1 MESPLDHVVF
11 EIPDIAAPLQ
21 RARDEVQRNLVAGS
35 SDRSQYEVQLREE
48 RSATERRV
56 KAFSPDTALLDRLSS
71 AWTEYGEAGGE
82 PIAQGVAPTSV
93 AAAKQQWESAAH
105 RCQLLLDQFR
115 SARSLH
121 EENARK
127 LFGRKGTP
135 PSLPDEFRRDL
146 WNMNAVLDALPLLQA
161 SEIEREVAT
170 TSERLTAEARARSAT
185 REAAMQ
191 ATLAEAEAE
200 VTVATD
206 LLGNSA
212 LPWAS
217 LLVQEWNSPTW
228 IDARTRLGTFDVVL
242 PGSKLGEVP
251 CVIPFPSARSLA
263 IEAPALQRDSAIS
276 LARSL
281 VLRVLANTPAGKT
294 EVTFIDPVAIG
305 GSIADF
311 LHLGDFESAL
321 VDTRPRTS
329 QAEIETRLTEHAAH
343 VETVISKYLR
353 GQFQSLG
360 EYNRSAGEM
369 AEALRLLVV
378 FDFPTQFSD
387 RAAEQLLSIIEN
399 GPRCG
404 IVTLLLLDPDRE
416 PTHGP
421 SFDRLLASMDVVR
434 WSGTRRVNLTTNGR
448 TLPLEVVPDECPP
461 LTFDATSR
469 PQSAGAQLL
478 TSIGSAARHSDEAV
492 VDFDRTFQV
501 LGSLIEGG
509 LASRVP
515 MLTSGVE
522 PIAPSRPDTWWSGT
536 TVQGASAPIGRS
548 GAQDIAS
555 LYFSSTDIAGGAI
568 VIGLPR
574 SGKTTSLHAAILSM
588 CMIYSPDELELYLID
603 AKHGVEFNAY
613 RELPHARMV
622 AINREREFAVSVLQ
636 SLDREIERRAELMK
650 REAPGRT
657 NIQEY
662 RSATGAKLSRIVAII
677 DEFHEIFEEDDR
689 LGQAAFDAF
698 SNIVRQGPFAGVH
711 LVLAS
716 QTLSSMPAMDR
727 STLMLLPTRVA
738 FPCNESDAQIVL
750 GDDNPDSRF
759 LERAGDGLLNPSR
772 GNPTHNQR
780 FRGVF
785 VGSDDRASLVRS
797 IVSKATSEGYERR
810 PKVFDGDAL
819 ASRAGVDSRAFF
831 AHDERP
837 HRVRS
842 LIGEALSLE
851 PQLSVVLRRDQE
863 ANLLIVTPTD
873 EEGLPAAGGVGVL
886 HSLLLGASSQLDR
899 VDLIDFLHDEGHPG
913 SLDLETVAQHLG
925 LHYHRR
931 QRAASTI
938 RDLATLVAE
947 RIALEDYKSPGALLV
962 VSGIGRASDLDPDA
976 YGLDDDEEPLA
987 ASFLRV
993 LRDGPEVGV
1002 HAAVLAESAN
1012 AVERRLGNGALDYF
1026 GIRVAGQLRGD
1037 SERQAVLQDFRGI
1050 DVRGSQMVLF
1060 DRRTERRTKFQ
1071 PYGPITAEWMDVA
1084 SLEDRLHSPDHR
1096 EESP

>member
-11 EIPDIAAPLQ
+11 EIPDVASPLE
-21 RARDEVQRNLVAGS
+21 RARDEVQRSLIAGS
-35 SDRSQYEVQLREE
+35 NDRSQHEGRLREE
-48 RSATERRV
+48 RSAVERRV
-56 KAFSPDTALLDRLSS
+56 KSFSPEPALLDRFSR

-82 PIAQGVAPTSV
+82 TITEGVAPISV
-93 AAAKQQWESAAH
+93 SAARQQWEEAAQ
-105 RCQLLLDQFR
+105 RCQLLLEEFQW
-115 SARSLH
+115 ARALY
-121 EENARK
+121 EDNARK
-127 LFGRKGTP
+127 LFTRKGDP
-135 PSLPDEFRRDL
+135 PRLPDEFRRDL
-146 WNMNAVLDALPLLQA
+146 WSMKAALDALPSLQA
-161 SEIEREVAT
+161 SEIEREVAA
-170 TSERLTAEARARSAT
+170 TSDRLTAEARTRSAT
-185 REAAMQ
+185 RDAALQ
-191 ATLAEAEAE
+191 ATLADAEAE
-200 VTVATD
+200 VAVATD
-206 LLGNSA
+206 LLGTSA
-212 LPWAS
+212 LDWPS
-217 LLVQEWNSPTW
+217 LVAREWRSPTW

-242 PGSKLGEVP
+242 PGSKLGQVP

-263 IEAPALQRDSAIS
+263 IEAPAPQRDRAIS

-311 LHLGDFESAL
+311 LHLGDFDSKL
-321 VDTRPRTS
+321 VDTRARTS
-329 QAEIETRLTEHAAH
+329 QAEIESRLTDHAAH
-343 VETVISKYLR
+343 AETVISKYLR
-353 GQFQSLG
+353 GQFQSLE

-378 FDFPTQFSD
+378 FDFPSQFSD
-387 RAAEQLLSIIEN
+387 RAAERLLSIIEN

-416 PTHGP
+416 PAHGL
-421 SFDRLLASMDVVR
+421 SYDRLLASMDVVR
-434 WSGTRRVNLTTNGR
+434 WNGTRVKATVNGW
-448 TLPLEVVPDECPP
+448 TLPLDVVPDECPP
-461 LTFDATSR
+461 LTFDTTSR

-478 TSIGSAARHSDEAV
+478 TSIGSAAQHTDEAV
-492 VDFDRTFQV
+492 VDFDRTFHV
-501 LGSLIEGG
+501 LAGLIEGG

-515 MLTSGVE
+515 VLTPGAGT
-522 PIAPSRPDTWWSGT
+522 IAPSQPDTWWSGIT
-536 TVQGASAPIGRS
+536 AQGVVAPIGRS
-548 GAQDIAS
+548 GAQDVAS
-555 LYFSSTDIAGGAI
+555 LYFSSTDIAGGAL

-588 CMIYSPDELELYLID
+588 CMIYNPDELELYLID

-613 RELPHARMV
+613 RDLPHARMV
-622 AINREREFAVSVLQ
+622 AINREREFAVAILQ
-636 SLDREIERRAELMK
+636 RLDKEIERRAELMK

-662 RSATGAKLSRIVAII
+662 RSATGSKLPRIVVFI

-689 LGQAAFDAF
+689 RGQAAFDAF

-727 STLMLLPTRVA
+727 STLMLLPTRMA

-750 GDDNPDSRF
+750 GDDNPDARF
-759 LERAGDGLLNPSR
+759 LERAGDGLLNPNR

-785 VGSDDRASLVRS
+785 VGPDDRAALVRT
-797 IVSKATSEGYERR
+797 IISKATSEGYERR
-810 PKVFDGDAL
+810 PKVFDGDAM
-819 ASRAGVDSRAFF
+819 ASREGVDSRAFF

-837 HRVRS
+837 LRVRS

-851 PQLSVVLRRDQE
+851 PHLSIVLRRDQE
-863 ANLLIVTPTD
+863 ANLLIVAPTD
-873 EEGLPAAGGVGVL
+873 EEGLPAAGGTGVL
-886 HSLLLGASSQLDR
+886 HSLLLGGSSQLDR
-899 VDLIDFLHDEGHPG
+899 VDLIDYLNDEGHPG
-913 SLDLETVAQHLG
+913 SLDLGMLAERLG

-931 QRAASTI
+931 QMAASSI
-938 RDLATLVAE
+938 RDLAKVVAE
-947 RIALEDYKSPGALLV
+947 RVALEDYRSPGSLLV

-976 YGLDDDEEPLA
+976 YGYDDNEEPLA
-987 ASFLRV
+987 QSLQRL

-1002 HAAVLAESAN
+1002 HVAVLAESA
-1012 AVERRLGNGALDYF
+1012 AAIQRRLGNAALDYF
-1026 GIRVAGQLRGD
+1026 GLRVAGPLRSD
-1037 SERQAVLQDFRGI
+1037 SERQAILEDFRGV

-1071 PYGPITAEWMDVA
+1071 PYGPITPEWMDVA
-1084 SLEDRLHSPDHR
+1084 SLEARLHSPDHR
-1096 EESP
+1096 EESPQ